1 MHEGDN
7 LPQPALDLIMVKS
20 IIVSSQL
27 SRGPESYAQPVRGSL
42 LVGLWV
48 AALIAA
54 PCASAEPDDSG
65 YNGAPTVIS
74 GGPVPTMNGVP
85 CVGGHLGTCTGFA
98 QNQPR
103 PTKPRSS
110 VGHSPTVSP

>member
-1 MHEGDN
+1 M
-7 LPQPALDLIMVKS
+7 
-20 IIVSSQL
+20 
-27 SRGPESYAQPVRGSL
+27 AQHLRLCGSL
-42 LVGLWV
+42 L
-48 AALIAA
+48 AALVIATGVSSPSA
-54 PCASAEPDDSG
+54 TAEPTDSGG
-65 YNGAPTVIS
+65 YNGAPTLVS

-85 CVGGHLGTCTGFA
+85 CIGGHFGTCTGFA

>member
-1 MHEGDN
+1 M
-7 LPQPALDLIMVKS
+7 
-20 IIVSSQL
+20 
-27 SRGPESYAQPVRGSL
+27 AQYRRLCRSL
-42 LVGLWV
+42 LVGLCAAALV
-48 AALIAA
+48 AAPTAR
-54 PCASAEPDDSG
+54 AEPSGNNG
-65 YNGAPTVIS
+65 YNGAPTIVS
-74 GGPVPTMNGVP
+74 GGPVPTMNGIP

>member
-1 MHEGDN
+1 MTEHRR
-7 LPQPALDLIMVKS
+7 LRS
-20 IIVSSQL
+20 
-27 SRGPESYAQPVRGSL
+27 SL
-42 LVGLWV
+42 LVGLCV
-48 AALIAA
+48 AAFISS
-54 PCASAEPDDSG
+54 PSASAEPADNNG
-65 YNGAPTVIS
+65 YNGAPTVVS

-110 VGHSPTVSP
+110 VGHSPTVSR

>member
-1 MHEGDN
+1 
-7 LPQPALDLIMVKS
+7 MVKG

-27 SRGPESYAQPVRGSL
+27 SRSWESYAQPVRGSL

-54 PCASAEPDDSG
+54 PCASAEPADDNG
-65 YNGAPTVIS
+65 YNGAPTVVS